1 MSEDSRKQSL
11 QIYKINILKSLREV
25 ARDGG
30 TEEKMAQERVH
41 EELKE
46 FLECSICFEEY
57 GEGQILACKNDHWIC
72 SGCHPRNAIC
82 PWCREDIQR
91 EAPRRCRTSEKILR
105 LIAALE
111 LPKKRQ

>member
-30 TEEKMAQERVH
+30 TEEKLTQERVH

-57 GEGQILACKNDHWIC
+57 GEGPILACRNDHWIC